1 MNDFRKRLVELNTEV
16 SDRYTE
22 LKKLKSE
29 YIFLTE
35 EEIENGEFDMYFEV
49 RNSNGYTY
57 DAFIV
62 KVNEKGIE
70 IIESEDDDRRYY
82 ISLMDLADVSDR
94 IALVDLMENQ
104 IK

>member
-1 MNDFRKRLVELNTEV
+1 
-16 SDRYTE
+16 
-22 LKKLKSE
+22 
-29 YIFLTE
+29 
-35 EEIENGEFDMYFEV
+35 
-49 RNSNGYTY
+49 
-57 DAFIV
+57 
-62 KVNEKGIE
+62 VNEKGIE